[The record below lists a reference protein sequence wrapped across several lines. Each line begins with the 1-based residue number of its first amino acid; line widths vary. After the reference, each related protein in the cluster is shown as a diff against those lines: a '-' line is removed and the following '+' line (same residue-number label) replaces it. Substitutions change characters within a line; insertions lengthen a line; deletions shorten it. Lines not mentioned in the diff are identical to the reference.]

1 MVGKTILFAANDF
14 DTLIS
19 LQVLGT
25 IVGFNFGLISYKT
38 YLILT
43 TTMGKSALDDRPS
56 TETLLSTFN

>member
-1 MVGKTILFAANDF
+1 MVGKKNLFAANDF

-19 LQVLGT
+19 LNFLGR
-25 IVGFNFGLISYKT
+25 IVGFNFGLVSYKT

-43 TTMGKSALDDRPS
+43 TTMGKSAPDDRPS

>member
-1 MVGKTILFAANDF
+1 MVGKTILFAANYF

-19 LQVLGT
+19 LNVLGT

-43 TTMGKSALDDRPS
+43 TTMGKPTPDDRPS
-56 TETLLSTFN
+56 IETLLSTFN

>member
-1 MVGKTILFAANDF
+1 MVGKTILFVANYF
-14 DTLIS
+14 DTLIN
-19 LQVLGT
+19 LKFLGT

-43 TTMGKSALDDRPS
+43 TIMGKYALDDRPS